1 MPYVGRRTLFL
12 WGLYINTAIY
22 FVIGGLGIPQGRS
35 DLSWAIASLLVVNG
49 FVCYVCI
56 IPVIFVLAPEIPST
70 LLRSKSVPVGRFV
83 YSVVNIAA
91 SILVSYQLNP
101 SAWAWGAKSGFFWG
115 VCAVFGVI
123 ITYFILPE
131 IKDRTIAEIDLL
143 FEKTVP
149 ARKFAKTQ
157 VNASEVATWRSRD
170 LDKSINN

>member
-22 FVIGGLGIPQGRS
+22 FVIGGLGVPQNS
-35 DLSWAIASLLVVNG
+35 SNLSWVIASLLVING

-56 IPVIFVLAPEIPST
+56 IPVIFVLSPEIPST
-70 LLRSKSVPVGRFV
+70 LLRSKTVPVGRFV

-115 VCAVFGVI
+115 VAAVFGVL

-131 IKDRTIAEIDLL
+131 TKDRTIAEIDLL
-143 FEKTVP
+143 FEKRIP
-149 ARKFAKTQ
+149 ARSFGETQ
-157 VNASEVATWRSRD
+157 VNAADVATQGA
-170 LDKSINN
+170 LGY